1 VIRAIVD
8 FALRSRWLVLGGV
21 VVLTAWGVISFRAL
35 PVEAYPDVAN
45 NYVQI
50 VTQWPGRSAEEIE
63 RQVTVPVEI
72 QMAGIPRLAHLR
84 STTLAGLSSVMLIF
98 DDGTTSD
105 ANREHVMERLGQVN
119 LPANL
124 VPQMGTDWSPVGQ
137 IFWYTV
143 ESTNPAF
150 DVMERKAIEDWSLEK
165 AFKSVP
171 GVVDVSSFGG
181 PTKEYQI
188 ALDPEKLVAYG
199 LSISQVEQ
207 QIASNNTNGG
217 GSFIE
222 EGQQQVNVP
231 LHQRGRH

>member
-1 VIRAIVD
+1 
-8 FALRSRWLVLGGV
+8 
-21 VVLTAWGVISFRAL
+21 
-35 PVEAYPDVAN
+35 
-45 NYVQI
+45 
-50 VTQWPGRSAEEIE
+50 
-63 RQVTVPVEI
+63 
-72 QMAGIPRLAHLR
+72 MAGIPRLAHLR

-171 GVVDVSSFGG
+171 G
-181 PTKEYQI
+181 
-188 ALDPEKLVAYG
+188 
-199 LSISQVEQ
+199 
-207 QIASNNTNGG
+207 GG
-217 GSFIE
+217 GCIE
-222 EGQQQVNVP
+222 LRRTHKGVPDRARPGEAGCLRPEHQPGGAADRQQQ
-231 LHQRGRH
+231 HQRRWQLY